1 MFHGVSLPQFER
13 FGDAHKLAELAREAE
28 EVGWDGFFIWDHILF
43 DDLWHPMVDPWVAL
57 AAIALNTQD
66 IRLGTI
72 VTPLARR
79 RPWKLAR
86 ETVSIDHLSN
96 GRLILGVG
104 LGDPARWEYGFFGEE
119 MDARIRAQKLD
130 EGLEILTG
138 LWSGEP
144 FAYQGEHYHLKEMVF
159 LPTPIQSPRIPIWV
173 GGYWPNKAPMRRAAR
188 WDGFCPINP
197 QTRITPENWR
207 EISAYMQAHR
217 ADHGPFDAV
226 HFGTTPGDNLGQAAD
241 IVAPYAQVGITWW
254 IEDISPH
261 AYGSSRPDPWT
272 PELVERMEQRL
283 RQGPP
288 KSG

>member
-1 MFHGVSLPQFER
+1 
-13 FGDAHKLAELAREAE
+13 
-28 EVGWDGFFIWDHILF
+28 
-43 DDLWHPMVDPWVAL
+43 MVDPWVAL
-57 AAIALNTQD
+57 AAIALITTR

-104 LGDPARWEYGFFGEE
+104 LGDPAIWEYGFFGEE
-119 MDARIRAQKLD
+119 TDARIRAQKLD

-144 FAYQGEHYHLKEMVF
+144 FAYHGEHYHLKEMVF

-197 QTRITPENWR
+197 HSRITPKDRR
-207 EISAYMQAHR
+207 EISAYIQTHR
-217 ADHGPFDAV
+217 ADRDPFDAV
-226 HFGTTPGDNLGQAAD
+226 HFGTTPGDDLGQAAD

-261 AYGSSRPDPWT
+261 AYGSSRTDPWT
-272 PELVERMEQRL
+272 AELVERMEQRL